1 MSLSEDSCRFCHPSC
16 ACSLQPFTQSWIFRR
31 CCVNAQVIVCMWWT
45 SKIYPAPKGVCV
57 PAFHCCSVS
66 KRRRPARLR
75 AQSTWKLHNTDTWCL
90 CEVWDRTR
98 SEEAPGAS
106 PCCRCSETQGK
117 CEQVCVYKCDPTHVH
132 THTHTHIP
140 THPTQSVYSFL
151 FSASSDLPIICLIE
165 GFTMVFS
172 YCQDLPIWTRG
183 FCDGRWGFTWVWGK
197 TIDKKVNQCLL
208 SMS

>member
-45 SKIYPAPKGVCV
+45 SKIYSHLRVFVFLHFTVALSLSDGDQLASAHSQPESCTTLTPGACV
-57 PAFHCCSVS
+57 RSEIARGQKRLLGLVHAADVVRLRENVS
-66 KRRRPARLR
+66 KCVCINVLP
-75 AQSTWKLHNTDTWCL
+75 
-90 CEVWDRTR
+90 RT
-98 SEEAPGAS
+98 
-106 PCCRCSETQGK
+106 CI
-117 CEQVCVYKCDPTHVH
+117 
-132 THTHTHIP
+132 HTHTHIP
-140 THPTQSVYSFL
+140 THPTQCVYSFL

-183 FCDGRWGFTWVWGK
+183 FCDGRWGFTWVWEK
-197 TIDKKVNQCLL
+197 NNWQKSKSVFT
-208 SMS
+208 